1 MSGGDQRALAAMPEE
16 ISMID
21 AREAVRSAYD
31 HLIGMLGIQGPDRSP
46 TDIILEEVEVAPDTK
61 SWLVTFSYSIPGESE
76 ENPASPLALR
86 QFLKQS
92 PRRKLRVVTI
102 DKEGAF
108 RSLKVPS

>member
-1 MSGGDQRALAAMPEE
+1 MVRQEPLSHARPQPREREPYHSNGGRAPHLA
-16 ISMID
+16 
-21 AREAVRSAYD
+21 
-31 HLIGMLGIQGPDRSP
+31 
-46 TDIILEEVEVAPDTK
+46 EVEVAPDTK